1 MKKKMLIVNADD
13 FGMSEEISDGI
24 ITAHLDGIVT
34 STSLMVNMPDAERAV
49 RLAQQTPSL
58 DVGMH
63 LNITEGHPV
72 LPPEKVPTLVNNT
85 GEFLSDKKLI
95 PKIKKFRVS
104 PFEIEAEF
112 SAQVSKMLDMGIRPT
127 HLDSHHH
134 VHIYPLSAWA
144 FKRVAKK
151 FGIMKVRAIRY
162 YLPYL
167 SNKQKLE
174 HYKNIVIISSKNIY
188 KVIIQKFLW
197 HDMISADYSI
207 IISLAKPNS
216 DYLDIQKK
224 WVKILEDLP
233 YGIFEAGC
241 HPGYESKRTRNS
253 DPWWEKRKDELNALT
268 SYAVKDMVKK
278 KDIELINFPRL
289 H

>member
-24 ITAHLDGIVT
+24 ITAHLEGIVT
-34 STSLMVNMPDAERAV
+34 STSLMVNMPDAKRAV

-72 LPPEKVPTLVNNT
+72 LPPEKVPTLVNST

-95 PKIKKFRVS
+95 PMIKKFRVS

-112 SAQVSKMLDMGIRPT
+112 SAQISKMLDMGIIPT

-151 FGIMKVRAIRY
+151 FGIKKVRAIRY
-162 YLPYL
+162 HLPYL
-167 SNKQKLE
+167 SDKKIE
-174 HYKNIVIISSKNIY
+174 HYKKLVIISSKNIY
-188 KVIIQKFLW
+188 KIIIQNFLW

-207 IISLAKPNS
+207 IISLLKPNS
-216 DYLDIQKK
+216 NSLDIQKG
-224 WVKILEDLP
+224 WVKILEYLP

-241 HPGYESKRTRNS
+241 HPGYESRRTRNS

-268 SYAVKDMVKK
+268 SNAVKDMVKK
-278 KDIELINFPRL
+278 KNIELINFSRL
-289 H
+289 D